1 MATDVSC
8 IVFEIRRGG
17 GGRSGG
23 GVGTRLP
30 FCCFFLLF
38 VAFSC
43 FLLPFVAFVTPACFS
58 SRRRPLMKIRGTR
71 GVFFSFFFSSLCWV
85 RQQGQ
90 TMFGS
95 GGGSEKEKTCGWKSR
110 GRLCPT
116 RCNLRMSNTDRQGS
130 KIVLLGRRK
139 LRTRLFI
146 QRQRDLHASE
156 IRAPSYI

>member
-95 GGGSEKEKTCGWKSR
+95 GGIGERKDMRVEESR
-110 GRLCPT
+110 TAVPNSMQPSHEQHRPT
-116 RCNLRMSNTDRQGS
+116 RIENCVAWPKEAAN
-130 KIVLLGRRK
+130 
-139 LRTRLFI
+139 
-146 QRQRDLHASE
+146 
-156 IRAPSYI
+156 APVYTKTT